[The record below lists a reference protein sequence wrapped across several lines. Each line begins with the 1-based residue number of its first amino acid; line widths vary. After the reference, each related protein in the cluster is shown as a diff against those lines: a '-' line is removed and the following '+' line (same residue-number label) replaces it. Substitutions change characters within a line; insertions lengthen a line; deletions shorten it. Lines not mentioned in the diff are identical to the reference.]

1 MNLFDLAH
9 SSRGCPAARAARFA
23 AQPKSVLSSKEKNV
37 TSNYIGF
44 DRRWRVVGH
53 YFFAFAG
60 DGDDASSYDAPQYDE
75 QQNGAPPQDAP
86 PQDAP
91 SHDEA
96 PHDERWHDA
105 RQNVSVRHRGERE
118 MAKWPSPFRK
128 LCLALS
134 RSNKARLFRGRL
146 TKRIIKP
153 ANAREHA

>member
-1 MNLFDLAH
+1 M
-9 SSRGCPAARAARFA
+9 AARAARFA
-23 AQPKSVLSSKEKNV
+23 AQPKFVLSSKEKNV

-60 DGDDASSYDAPQYDE
+60 DGDDASSYDASQYDE
-75 QQNGAPPQDAP
+75 RQNDASPQN
-86 PQDAP
+86 AP
-91 SHDEA
+91 SYDEA

-105 RQNVSVRHRGERE
+105 RQNVSVRYRGDRE
-118 MAKWPSPFRK
+118 TAKWPSPCRI

-146 TKRIIKP
+146 TKRIIKH

>member
-1 MNLFDLAH
+1 MHRVLKQKTMNLFDLAH

-23 AQPKSVLSSKEKNV
+23 AQPKFVLSSKEKNV
-37 TSNYIGF
+37 TSNYIEF

-60 DGDDASSYDAPQYDE
+60 DASYDDASQYDE
-75 QQNGAPPQDAP
+75 QQNGAP

-134 RSNKARLFRGRL
+134 RLNKAR
-146 TKRIIKP
+146 
-153 ANAREHA
+153 AV